1 MSTTHPGFEA
11 FKTYC
16 KDRGAVFSA
25 NSLEASQSILLVL
38 FCYGDGD
45 LWDLTH
51 GLSTHYMN
59 AVRALTTAGLVA
71 EVRGVCPARIHIT
84 DVGTNL
90 VDDWKLFPDE

>member
-1 MSTTHPGFEA
+1 MNNVHPGFEA

-25 NSLEASQSILLVL
+25 NSLKASQDILLVL
-38 FCYGDGD
+38 FAYGDGD

-51 GLSTHYMN
+51 GGSHHYVS
-59 AVRALTTAGLVA
+59 AVRALETAGLVS

-90 VDDWKLFPDE
+90 VDNWKLFPDE